1 MMTTSSIQE
10 GGCTTQPP
18 VHRALVG
25 ADNIMHAA
33 AAISPAGAVGVI
45 WGATLLGDP
54 GSPARTPVFGVVVIG
69 AALVLSFVTLRRA
82 RTRPQRTLA
91 IVGLAGNLLLF
102 AFGLLR
108 TTISS

>member
-1 MMTTSSIQE
+1 
-10 GGCTTQPP
+10 
-18 VHRALVG
+18 
-25 ADNIMHAA
+25 MHAA

-54 GSPARTPVFGVVVIG
+54 ASPARTPVFGIVVIG
-69 AALVLSFVTLRRA
+69 AALVLSFVALLRS

-102 AFGLLR
+102 VFWLLR
-108 TTISS
+108 TTMSL